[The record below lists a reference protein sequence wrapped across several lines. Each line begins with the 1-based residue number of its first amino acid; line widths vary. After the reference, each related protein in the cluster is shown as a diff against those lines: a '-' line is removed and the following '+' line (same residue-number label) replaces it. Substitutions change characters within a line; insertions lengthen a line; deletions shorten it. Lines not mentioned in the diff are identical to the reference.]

1 MKYTVLWVPGAEQR
15 LADLWINATDRDSI
29 TKASHAIDQR
39 LKTDPLN
46 QGESRPGGRRVLFES
61 PLGVL
66 YRVEEQDMIVR
77 VLHVW
82 LFE

>member
-15 LADLWINATDRDSI
+15 LADLWMNASDRSAI
-29 TKASHAIDQR
+29 TKASHSIDQQ

-46 QGESRPGGRRVLFES
+46 HGESRPGGRRILFES

-77 VLHVW
+77 VYHVW
-82 LFE
+82 LYE

>member
-15 LADLWINATDRDSI
+15 LAELWMDATDRDAI
-29 TKASHAIDQR
+29 TKASHAIDQQ

-46 QGESRPGGRRVLFES
+46 QGESRPRGRRVLFES

-77 VLHVW
+77 VYHVW